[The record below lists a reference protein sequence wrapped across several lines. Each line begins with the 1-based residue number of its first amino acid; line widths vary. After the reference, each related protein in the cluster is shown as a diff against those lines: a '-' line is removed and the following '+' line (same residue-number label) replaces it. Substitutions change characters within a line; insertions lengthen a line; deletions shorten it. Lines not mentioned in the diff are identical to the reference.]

1 MTNAERRW
9 EEATLNRLT
18 DNLTK
23 VFRLVIGTLYNNL
36 KQKISIQRSGYS
48 PALDGRASSLR

>member
-36 KQKISIQRSGYS
+36 KQKISLQELATTLVWQAGT
-48 PALDGRASSLR
+48 